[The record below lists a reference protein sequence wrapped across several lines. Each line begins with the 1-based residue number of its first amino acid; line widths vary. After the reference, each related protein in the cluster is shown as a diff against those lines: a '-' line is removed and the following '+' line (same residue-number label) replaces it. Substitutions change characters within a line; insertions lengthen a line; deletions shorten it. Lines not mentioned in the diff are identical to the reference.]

1 MFRGKRQTT
10 RFDVTHNILL
20 YGAMA
25 RRLPSLNAL
34 RAFEAAA
41 RHVSFTGAAEELNVS
56 HAAVSRHIRDLEA
69 WLDTELFVRTG
80 RGVTLTPAGENYG
93 RQLTPLFDGLVDVTQ
108 QVLDWREAPRISLSV
123 EIAFASWW
131 LMPRLRRFTDAHP
144 DITLDLDSNDALV
157 NFRSDHVDIA
167 IRYGSGRW
175 PGLQAQEL
183 VKVQVFPVCSKEMLE
198 TQKFRSPRDLENAV
212 LLHEESKQ
220 WWADWLNAA
229 GADNVNPRRGPMF
242 RGFLALEAAASG
254 QGLALADN
262 VVAATGLIEGWLVK
276 PFALTVP
283 EDAYYIVAPD
293 GARPSEAI
301 EVFCRWLHDEI
312 RLSEDTLS
320 TALATT

>member
-131 LMPRLRRFTDAHP
+131 LIFGYTCNR
-144 DITLDLDSNDALV
+144 
-157 NFRSDHVDIA
+157 NFKNEKVLYRDTKVDRNESDHKA
-167 IRYGSGRW
+167 
-175 PGLQAQEL
+175 
-183 VKVQVFPVCSKEMLE
+183 SKE
-198 TQKFRSPRDLENAV
+198 K
-212 LLHEESKQ
+212 
-220 WWADWLNAA
+220 
-229 GADNVNPRRGPMF
+229 G
-242 RGFLALEAAASG
+242 
-254 QGLALADN
+254 
-262 VVAATGLIEGWLVK
+262 
-276 PFALTVP
+276 
-283 EDAYYIVAPD
+283 
-293 GARPSEAI
+293 
-301 EVFCRWLHDEI
+301 
-312 RLSEDTLS
+312 
-320 TALATT
+320 